1 MVHAKS
7 YLLQCCLQLGHTG
20 NNLNAHIQESGWI
33 NCGTSTPCIAIQKGL
48 RAPRIDMRGLQMLSE
63 ISKQKNSINVTSAV
77 RKKKEQENILI
88 AAYLRGKTEG

>member
-1 MVHAKS
+1 
-7 YLLQCCLQLGHTG
+7 
-20 NNLNAHIQESGWI
+20 
-33 NCGTSTPCIAIQKGL
+33 
-48 RAPRIDMRGLQMLSE
+48 MRGLQMLSE